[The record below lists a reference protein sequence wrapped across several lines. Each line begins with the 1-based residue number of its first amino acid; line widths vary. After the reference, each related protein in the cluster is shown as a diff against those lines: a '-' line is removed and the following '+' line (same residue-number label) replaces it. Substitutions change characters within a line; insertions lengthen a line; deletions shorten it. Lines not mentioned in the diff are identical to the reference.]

1 MSTLS
6 GDIQPALDHLEA
18 ALEASCA
25 GLIALES
32 IRDQAV
38 DARALH
44 DQVTRA
50 VESVRAAIAELR
62 AVHDSETSMFAFG
75 FVLAAAPGWRRAVH
89 ATPDQGAPQVR
100 PRRTA

>member
-25 GLIALES
+25 SLIALES

-38 DARALH
+38 DARPVH

-75 FVLAAAPGWRRAVH
+75 FVLAAPPGWRRAEH
-89 ATPDQGAPQVR
+89 GTPDTGAPQVR

>member
-25 GLIALES
+25 SLIALES
-32 IRDQAV
+32 IRDKAV
-38 DARALH
+38 DARPIH

-75 FVLAAAPGWRRAVH
+75 FVLAAPPGWRRAERG
-89 ATPDQGAPQVR
+89 TPDHGAPQVR

>member
-25 GLIALES
+25 SLIALES
-32 IRDQAV
+32 IRDHAV
-38 DARALH
+38 DARPIH

-50 VESVRAAIAELR
+50 VESTRAAIAELR

-75 FVLAAAPGWRRAVH
+75 FVLAAAPGWRRAERG
-89 ATPDQGAPQVR
+89 TPDQGSPQVR